1 MFVVAYLYK
10 GINLGVLETINI
22 GITLNIGSVVFLI
35 MALLIG
41 RLDSLS
47 QPIGTITYLVLSFW
61 VVYGCQWQLCQN
73 FFLRLQLSCH
83 RITTLA
89 WGGDC

>member
-1 MFVVAYLYK
+1 MNEKKWYTYLRVSPVNSIYYVISHVFSYLLISVAFTFLMFVVAYLYK
-10 GINLGVLETINI
+10 GISLGVLETINI

-47 QPIGTITYLVLSFW
+47 QPIGTITY
-61 VVYGCQWQLCQN
+61 
-73 FFLRLQLSCH
+73 
-83 RITTLA
+83 
-89 WGGDC
+89 